1 MMEFWNNGQKH
12 ISSVFEAAFF
22 GWNGKLTD
30 ILQAKTYKAISSCQT
45 LSFLNPRLLFFQSL
59 IGLSHES

>member
-1 MMEFWNNGQKH
+1 
-12 ISSVFEAAFF
+12 VFEAAFF